1 MKTVDHSN
9 HTMKRFGFTL
19 LLTLLLS
26 MLGNNAWAAYQTL
39 KLYEGTGGT
48 ANIPNI
54 QAGIYLKSQYIIP
67 ASDLTAANVGII
79 YQISNVTTHFWGQTY
94 SDYNVY
100 VEEVDYT
107 TISALEDMTG
117 ATKVYTGK
125 LESEENNI
133 DEAGYV
139 KISFTTPYTY
149 KGGNLLITFERSLG
163 VGTSYGFYGQTVS
176 YNAAIWGS
184 SDTSLDDITTVTPVN
199 FLPRTIIVYE
209 TGKTAPTY
217 TAPTAISGLVYTG
230 SAQTLIEAGTVSG
243 GTMKYSLDGT
253 TWSAS
258 LPTGTNAGTYN
269 VYYRVDGDASHLD
282 VPYDAAHKVTVTIA
296 KAPPTYT
303 APTVKEGLVYD
314 SNPQELITA
323 GSTEDGT
330 LVENVDYTVKYYEAD
345 ADNAY
350 AKSATEIADP
360 ASITAQGKY
369 WVTVTG
375 LAPKYTGSNDKA
387 FYVVN
392 EYQTLAATTT
402 NPAVSFH
409 VDADNPGY
417 PDNSTKGQVNVGA
430 ATAPAI
436 AATAK
441 TVVIPATIS
450 VEVADQTIIFDV
462 TGFENEAFNGCT
474 SLHYIDAT
482 ALEDYV
488 PTTLERE
495 TIYGPFKGLPKQTLV
510 FLSGTS
516 VNGENYIYKVKTD
529 DYRCNILKIYDDVS
543 AVQTGFDNGTAA
555 QWDFMNPYEFTTDYV
570 VNKRLLNVEINSK
583 QQGYTVCLPYA
594 LPISDSFK
602 AYTPEASKEGL
613 VGFTEVTGTLAAMT
627 PYLLLP
633 SASGELLST
642 ENATIVKTYDATATP
657 AFISPASLTKTSAAV
672 SGQTQYSM
680 TGTMAYL
687 PGATTM
693 YILQKNNEWKH
704 VETAGTNWPEP
715 CVLPMRAYLEASGAA
730 PARLFSLFTS
740 GIENLEVDADTRAD
754 IYDLQG
760 RKVKNPK
767 RGGIYIVNG
776 RKMIKKEGG
785 M

>member
-1 MKTVDHSN
+1 M
-9 HTMKRFGFTL
+9 
-19 LLTLLLS
+19 
-26 MLGNNAWAAYQTL
+26 
-39 KLYEGTGGT
+39 
-48 ANIPNI
+48 
-54 QAGIYLKSQYIIP
+54 
-67 ASDLTAANVGII
+67 
-79 YQISNVTTHFWGQTY
+79 
-94 SDYNVY
+94 
-100 VEEVDYT
+100 
-107 TISALEDMTG
+107 
-117 ATKVYTGK
+117 
-125 LESEENNI
+125 
-133 DEAGYV
+133 
-139 KISFTTPYTY
+139 
-149 KGGNLLITFERSLG
+149 
-163 VGTSYGFYGQTVS
+163 
-176 YNAAIWGS
+176 
-184 SDTSLDDITTVTPVN
+184 
-199 FLPRTIIVYE
+199 
-209 TGKTAPTY
+209 
-217 TAPTAISGLVYTG
+217 
-230 SAQTLIEAGTVSG
+230 
-243 GTMKYSLDGT
+243 
-253 TWSAS
+253 
-258 LPTGTNAGTYN
+258 
-269 VYYRVDGDASHLD
+269 
-282 VPYDAAHKVTVTIA
+282 
-296 KAPPTYT
+296 
-303 APTVKEGLVYD
+303 
-314 SNPQELITA
+314 
-323 GSTEDGT
+323 
-330 LVENVDYTVKYYEAD
+330 ENVDYTVKYYEAD

-613 VGFTEVTGTLAAMT
+613 VGFTEVTGTLAGRPTCSSRRPAASC
-627 PYLLLP
+627 
-633 SASGELLST
+633 SA
-642 ENATIVKTYDATATP
+642 P
-657 AFISPASLTKTSAAV
+657 RMP
-672 SGQTQYSM
+672 
-680 TGTMAYL
+680 
-687 PGATTM
+687 
-693 YILQKNNEWKH
+693 
-704 VETAGTNWPEP
+704 
-715 CVLPMRAYLEASGAA
+715 
-730 PARLFSLFTS
+730 RL
-740 GIENLEVDADTRAD
+740 
-754 IYDLQG
+754 
-760 RKVKNPK
+760 
-767 RGGIYIVNG
+767 
-776 RKMIKKEGG
+776 
-785 M
+785 